1 MAYSSANTE
10 VLAYTGFTASYS
22 STTAP
27 TLVQVGSI
35 IDQVDGEINTALYG
49 LGITTTPTN
58 ASILQLLAKYSAM
71 GAAGLVLQRY
81 GASDNDFR
89 LGDWWYGK
97 FESWMEKLITD
108 DSYKAMIKE
117 IGAVSGS
124 YDGIYVSSNVDDGS
138 HEGAAAQ
145 STTISYGMEGFKI

>member
-1 MAYSSANTE
+1 MAYSSANSE
-10 VLAYTGFTASYS
+10 VLAYTGFSTSYS

-49 LGITTTPTN
+49 LGITSTPTN

-71 GAAGLVLQRY
+71 GSAGLVLQRY

-108 DSYKAMIKE
+108 DDYKNMIKE
-117 IGAVSGS
+117 IGSVAGD
-124 YDGIYVSSNVDDGS
+124 YTGIFVSSNVEDGT
-138 HEGAAAQ
+138 HEGATPA
-145 STTISYGMEGFKI
+145 STTISYGVEGFEI